1 MQKVLKFVETSP
13 AAPGTSPSSVALVGS
28 SGAAGVAS
36 AEPIDLTQFSSLS
49 VTAALVGAT
58 GGPLDIY
65 LQTSF
70 DGGTTW
76 VDYAHFPQLLAGA
89 APVKYAFTT
98 SMNAQNAAPVVVGN
112 NTTPALA
119 VNTVVGGAWGDR
131 FRLLFVA
138 GAATTVGAAV
148 AVTLSFSRPN

>member
-1 MQKVLKFVETSP
+1 MQKVLTFAETSP
-13 AAPGTSPSSVALVGS
+13 AAPGTAASSVALVGS

-36 AEPIDLTQFSSLS
+36 SQPIDLTEFSSLS

-58 GGPLDIY
+58 GGPLDVY

-76 VDYAHFPQLLAGA
+76 VDYAHYPQLA
-89 APVKYAFTT
+89 ALSAAVKYAFTT

-119 VNTVVGGAWGDR
+119 ANTVVGGAWGDR
-131 FRLLFVA
+131 FRLLMVA
-138 GAATTVGAAV
+138 GASTTAGAAV
-148 AVTLSFSRPN
+148 SVTLSFSRPN